1 MWNRC
6 MSHTRPITLALSLI
20 GTMVS
25 LAQDQNY
32 ADCVAKSQSS
42 WGRPCDKCEA
52 YTESYKRD
60 YRGVYQIELKNTC
73 GDAVELKVAMQEGNG
88 RWRTFPVKALAPG
101 ENMTAF
107 ACNGTGKYLYW
118 VRRLN
123 DTEILLPSDQEILT
137 EYRDRR

>member
-6 MSHTRPITLALSLI
+6 MSRTRPITLALSLI

-60 YRGVYQIELKNTC
+60 
-73 GDAVELKVAMQEGNG
+73 
-88 RWRTFPVKALAPG
+88 
-101 ENMTAF
+101 
-107 ACNGTGKYLYW
+107 
-118 VRRLN
+118 
-123 DTEILLPSDQEILT
+123 
-137 EYRDRR
+137 